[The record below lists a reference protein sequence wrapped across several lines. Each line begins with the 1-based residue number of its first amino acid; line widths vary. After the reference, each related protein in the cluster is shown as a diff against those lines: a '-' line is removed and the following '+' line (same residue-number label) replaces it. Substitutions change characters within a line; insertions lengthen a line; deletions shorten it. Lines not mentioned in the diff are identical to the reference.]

1 MTFLWGYLAALV
13 IFGVLDAVWLSNMAR
28 ILYRPTLG
36 DLLLDNLRWLPA
48 LAFYFL
54 FPLGVVHFAVIPA
67 LTGGG
72 VVMALVN
79 GGFLGLLA
87 YATYDLTNYATL
99 RAWTATLTVV
109 DVLYGTVAT
118 ALVAAGAYGWL
129 RLIAGWGWI

>member
-1 MTFLWGYLAALV
+1 MTFLWSYMAALLV
-13 IFGVLDAVWLSNMAR
+13 FGVLDAIWLSNMAR

-36 DLLLDNLRWLPA
+36 DLLLDNLRWVPA

-67 LTGGG
+67 LAGGG
-72 VVMALVN
+72 LLMAVVN

-99 RAWTATLTVV
+99 RAWTAVLTLV
-109 DVLYGTVAT
+109 DILYGTVAT
-118 ALVAAGAYGWL
+118 AIVAAGAYGWL
-129 RLIAGWGWI
+129 RLIAGWGWV

>member
-1 MTFLWGYLAALV
+1 MTFLWGYVAALV
-13 IFGVLDAVWLSNMAR
+13 VFGVLDAIWLSNMAR

-36 DLLLDNLRWLPA
+36 DLLLDKLRWLPA

-54 FPLGVVHFAVIPA
+54 FPLGVVHFAVLPA
-67 LTGGG
+67 LAGGG
-72 VVMALVN
+72 FVMALVN

-99 RAWTATLTVV
+99 RAWTATLTVI
-109 DVLYGTVAT
+109 DILYGMVAT
-118 ALVAAGAYGWL
+118 AVVAAGAYAWL

>member
-54 FPLGVVHFAVIPA
+54 FPL
-67 LTGGG
+67 
-72 VVMALVN
+72 
-79 GGFLGLLA
+79 
-87 YATYDLTNYATL
+87 
-99 RAWTATLTVV
+99 AWCTSRS
-109 DVLYGTVAT
+109 Y
-118 ALVAAGAYGWL
+118 
-129 RLIAGWGWI
+129 RP